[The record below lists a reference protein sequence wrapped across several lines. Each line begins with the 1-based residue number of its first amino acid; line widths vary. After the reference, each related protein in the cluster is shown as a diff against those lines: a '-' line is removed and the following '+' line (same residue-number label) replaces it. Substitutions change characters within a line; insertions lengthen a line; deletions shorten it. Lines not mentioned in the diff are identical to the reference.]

1 MRIVFMGSPEFAV
14 PSLEYLVEDGYEVMA
29 VYTQPDRPAGRG
41 RQLILSPVKQAAQ
54 TLGLKVIQPEKL
66 RAPEIVAELAG
77 MQPDAIV
84 VAAYGQI
91 LPKTVLDIPR
101 FGCINVH
108 PSLLPRHR
116 GASPVV
122 ATILGGDEFAGVTVM
137 LMDAGMDTG
146 PILTRSQ
153 IPVTGQDTTGTL
165 TEKLSLIGAR
175 MVLEVIPHL
184 VHSELHPR
192 PQNNNEATYSAQV
205 TKEEGEINWLIPAAE
220 IWRRLRAFQPW
231 PGAYSFW
238 EGKRLEIQSGLPLP
252 KPEQPPPAGTVV
264 DLRPLNGKAAFGVV
278 TGDGVLGVGT
288 VQLAG
293 KKAMSAADFLRG
305 QPGILGAKLPSWLI
319 CSSGE

>member
-1 MRIVFMGSPEFAV
+1 MRIIFMGSPEFAV
-14 PSLEYLVEDGYEVMA
+14 PSLKYLVEDGYEVAA

-54 TLGLKVIQPEKL
+54 NYGLTVVQPEKL
-66 RAPEIVAELAG
+66 RASEVVAELARL
-77 MQPDAIV
+77 QPEAIV

-91 LPKTVLDIPR
+91 LPRTVLEIPKL
-101 FGCINVH
+101 GCINVH

-122 ATILGGDEFAGVTVM
+122 ATLLGGDEFAGVTVM

-165 TEKLSLIGAR
+165 TEKLALIGAR

-184 VHSELHPR
+184 VRGELPPR
-192 PQNNNEATYSAQV
+192 PQDDMEATYSAQV
-205 TKEEGEINWLIPAAE
+205 VKEEGEISWLLPAVE
-220 IWRRLRAFQPW
+220 IWRRMRAFQPW

-252 KPEQPPPAGTVV
+252 GSEQPPPAGTVV
-264 DLRPLNGKAAFGVV
+264 DLRPQNGQTAFGVV
-278 TGDGVLGVGT
+278 TGDGVLGISM

-305 QPGILGAKLPSWLI
+305 QPGILTAKLPS
-319 CSSGE
+319 